1 MLTSDFD
8 YDLPPSYIAQQ
19 PVEPRDSAR
28 LLVVHRA
35 TGRLEHRVFRDI
47 GEYLRPGDLL
57 IANESRVLPARL
69 QARKVPSGGRVELLL
84 LSRRDDRTWEALVKG
99 RRTPVGTRL
108 ALYRSGQRDASSGEP
123 AAPRLRGAASGE
135 DGPPLIVGEIVAW
148 TDSGGRL
155 IRWERPVEPFL
166 DELGTVPLP
175 PYIHTPIA
183 DSERYQT
190 VYARREGSVAA
201 PTAGLHFTPDLL
213 LTLRERG
220 IQLAFVDL
228 EIGLDTFRPVE
239 SETVEEHHIHTER
252 CSLSPEVARQIN
264 QARLEGRR
272 VIAVGTTSVRVLE
285 TAARIGGQRADIP
298 PMQRLV
304 AQPCETGSQ
313 AGAACPWQA
322 VTAFSGPTD
331 LYIYPPFP
339 FRVVDALITNF
350 HLPRSSLLML
360 VSAFAAPDAVSGR
373 ELILKAYEEAKREGY
388 RFFSFGD
395 AMLIL

>member
-1 MLTSDFD
+1 MQTSDFD
-8 YDLPPSYIAQQ
+8 YDLPSSYIAQK

-35 TGRLEHRVFRDI
+35 TGKLEHRVFCDI
-47 GEYLRPGDLL
+47 GAYLRPGDLL

-69 QARKVPSGGRVELLL
+69 HARKVPSGGQVELLL
-84 LSRRDDRTWEALVKG
+84 LSRQDERTWEALVKG

-108 ALYRSGQRDASSGEP
+108 ALRRPGQPDASSGEP
-123 AAPRLRGAASGE
+123 DEASGE
-135 DGPPLIVGEIVAW
+135 EGPAAIEGEIVAW

-155 IRWERPVEPFL
+155 IRWNRAVEPFL

-175 PYIHTPIA
+175 PYIHAPIA
-183 DSERYQT
+183 DPERYQT
-190 VYARREGSVAA
+190 VYARKEGSVAA

-213 LTLRERG
+213 FALRERG

-239 SETVEEHHIHTER
+239 SETIEGHHIHTER

-264 QARLEGRR
+264 QAKLEGRR

-285 TAARIGGQRADIP
+285 TAARAGSPFPPRLIGQA
-298 PMQRLV
+298 
-304 AQPCETGSQ
+304 CETESPAGGS
-313 AGAACPWQA
+313 CPWQS

-331 LYIYPPFP
+331 LYIYPPFQ

-360 VSAFAAPDAVSGR
+360 VSAFAGQRAPGVASGR
-373 ELILKAYEEAKREGY
+373 ELIMAAYEQAKREGY